1 MLQVEK
7 QLMKNAEHD
16 AKMLERVNFFPFTH
30 GDTIEKQ
37 RVVLTELQKQEL
49 TQTLRERSK
58 KINDAYGERHLKQ
71 ANLNVT
77 ANASLM
83 QPRIGETGLTQTG
96 SNIDIDP
103 EAHPSCDFVKNHSF
117 QRTNRYQPHIS
128 KDLRDGSIL
137 NPAHTKAM
145 E

>member
-1 MLQVEK
+1 M
-7 QLMKNAEHD
+7 
-16 AKMLERVNFFPFTH
+16 
-30 GDTIEKQ
+30 
-37 RVVLTELQKQEL
+37 VLSELQKQEL
-49 TQTLRERSK
+49 NQTLRERSK
-58 KINDAYGERHLKQ
+58 KVNDAYGERHLKQ

-83 QPRIGETGLTQTG
+83 QPRLGETSVIQNG

-128 KDLRDGSIL
+128 KDLRDGAVL
-137 NPAHTKAM
+137 NPTHTAAM
-145 E
+145 EQAMLRHEADLKRKTNLRELQEADHQGKIECDNAEI